1 MIYHYNNFFVKILKG
16 VNLMKNQFFKVLGLL
31 SLPALVFAQD
41 KLSSGDT
48 AWMLVATAFV
58 MLMTPAGL
66 ALFYGGMTRNKNV
79 LNTMGMSLIAFAVGT
94 LVWVVAGY
102 SIAFGEGDFIGTGK
116 ILLSGITS
124 DTLSGTIPEL
134 LFVAFQGTFAAIA
147 VAIASGSMIERVKF
161 STFIIFSALWIL
173 AVYAPI
179 THWAWGGGES
189 LNFDEMDFAGGTVVH
204 INAGVAGFVVA
215 MILGRRKDYGEVALK
230 PFSPVLTVL
239 GAALLWFGWFGFNA
253 GSQVAA
259 DGIAGNAFL
268 ITNVAASLGVIGWLS
283 AEYMVYKKP
292 TLVGG
297 ASGAISG
304 LVAITPASGSAGV
317 TGAIIIGLVGG
328 IVGFIG
334 VSKVKKL
341 FRVDDS
347 LDAFWVHGLV
357 GIWGSIATAIFIAPY
372 LMADNYNMSSQLVS
386 QIQAIVLTVVYS
398 GIVTAIVYFI
408 ASLLTDGGRVDE
420 EIEFTG
426 LDEKVHGEKALNL

>member
-1 MIYHYNNFFVKILKG
+1 
-16 VNLMKNQFFKVLGLL
+16 MKNRFLALIAMMALPVIASAEDTL
-31 SLPALVFAQD
+31 SG
-41 KLSSGDT
+41 GDT

-66 ALFYGGMTRNKNV
+66 ALFYGGMTRSKNV
-79 LNTMGMSLIAFAVGT
+79 LNTMGMSLIAYAVGT

-102 SIAFGEGDFIGTGK
+102 SIAFGSGDFIGTGK
-116 ILLSGITS
+116 ILLAGITDKS
-124 DTLSGTIPEL
+124 LTGTIPEL

-161 STFIIFSALWIL
+161 STFTIFAALWIL
-173 AVYAPI
+173 VVYAPI
-179 THWAWGGGES
+179 THWAWGGGET
-189 LNFDEMDFAGGTVVH
+189 LNFGEMDFAGGTVVH

-215 MILGRRKDYGEVALK
+215 MILGRRKDYGRAALK
-230 PFSPVLTVL
+230 PFSPVYAVL

-253 GSQVAA
+253 GSEVAA

-268 ITNVAASLGVIGWLS
+268 ITNVAAALGVIGWLI
-283 AEYMVYKKP
+283 AEYVVYKTP
-292 TLVGG
+292 TLIGG
-297 ASGAISG
+297 ASGAVAG

-334 VSKVKKL
+334 VSKLKKL
-341 FRVDDS
+341 FKVDDS

-372 LMADNYNMSSQLVS
+372 LMADDYNMGAQLISQLK
-386 QIQAIVLTVVYS
+386 AIGLTIVYS
-398 GIVTAIVYFI
+398 AVATAVVFFI
-408 ASLLTDGGRVDE
+408 ASILTGGGRVDE
-420 EIEFTG
+420 ETELIG
-426 LDEKVHGEKALNL
+426 LDEKIHGEKAMNL